1 MAFLGGLPSRSYKS
15 HQAVTGY
22 MSALYTLL
30 HPHTWAF
37 LYCVKFVGSAEAE
50 WALGKHSCLLVGLP
64 RGDPGGI
71 NR

>member
-22 MSALYTLL
+22 MSALYTLQ

-37 LYCVKFVGSAEAE
+37 FIVLKLSAPPRQSGL
-50 WALGKHSCLLVGLP
+50 WASILVCLSDCPEETQAV
-64 RGDPGGI
+64 
-71 NR
+71 